1 MLVHNTNRVPL
12 RQLAIF
18 DAEYP
23 SEAAVAPT
31 ATHLAN
37 WRPDDKLQTVVHV
50 HVAVH
55 ATISPTRTVW
65 SATMCV
71 IHAYVESGACVR
83 LVIGIRTARS
93 NITIRS
99 QTNSLAMP
107 GRLPFTGRTVVSP
120 VWPDL
125 DRTWGAVTVG
135 THQTL
140 REEKRRLAPQCTS
153 LPFTLLSPPSRAGRR
168 NIVQGHLF
176 SALVVCCAVNAPVF
190 QFVATTFEYYSTWSS
205 LPRPVFARFLNPLR
219 AERCSN
225 AGQLREMLLLRN

>member
-1 MLVHNTNRVPL
+1 
-12 RQLAIF
+12 
-18 DAEYP
+18 
-23 SEAAVAPT
+23 
-31 ATHLAN
+31 
-37 WRPDDKLQTVVHV
+37 
-50 HVAVH
+50 
-55 ATISPTRTVW
+55 
-65 SATMCV
+65 MCV

-140 REEKRRLAPQCTS
+140 REEKRRVAPQSTS

-176 SALVVCCAVNAPVF
+176 SAFVVYCAVNASVF
-190 QFVATTFEYYSTWSS
+190 QFVATTFEYYPTWP
-205 LPRPVFARFLNPLR
+205 LPCPVFARLLNPLR
-219 AERCSN
+219 AKRWSN
-225 AGQLREMLLLRN
+225 TRQLRERYYKITK

>member
-1 MLVHNTNRVPL
+1 MHNTNRVPL

-37 WRPDDKLQTVVHV
+37 WSPDNKLQTVVCYGTARTMRRTRALRALHT
-50 HVAVH
+50 H
-55 ATISPTRTVW
+55 A
-65 SATMCV
+65 SATRSV
-71 IHAYVESGACVR
+71 SSFSLFLLLPSLLRYFALPPSVFPAQFLPYPLSLFLSVVD
-83 LVIGIRTARS
+83 IRTARS

-125 DRTWGAVTVG
+125 DCTWGVVTVG
-135 THQTL
+135 THQTIPESRTSYDSPL
-140 REEKRRLAPQCTS
+140 SKWGMVLYFVKR
-153 LPFTLLSPPSRAGRR
+153 
-168 NIVQGHLF
+168 
-176 SALVVCCAVNAPVF
+176 
-190 QFVATTFEYYSTWSS
+190 
-205 LPRPVFARFLNPLR
+205 
-219 AERCSN
+219 
-225 AGQLREMLLLRN
+225 